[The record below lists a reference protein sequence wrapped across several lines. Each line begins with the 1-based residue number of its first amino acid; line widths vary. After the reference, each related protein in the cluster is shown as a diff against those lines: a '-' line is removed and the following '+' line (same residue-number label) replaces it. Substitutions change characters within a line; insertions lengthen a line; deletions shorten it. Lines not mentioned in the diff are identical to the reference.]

1 MNISVKISLAAAG
14 FYLLAGMIIGVIK
27 YRKMMRSA
35 EHRAPVY
42 IDIAHRAAFL
52 YSFAA
57 LVMAKLLE
65 ENAFVEITLIPAT
78 IIVLI
83 FFSLTILGYL
93 TTGLKDK
100 TENLF
105 RERNFTTTWFIY
117 ALIAAEIGGFIIIF
131 FGFLTKIFTSSI

>member
-14 FYLLAGMIIGVIK
+14 FYLLAGMIIGVVK

-35 EHRAPVY
+35 EHCAPVY

-65 ENAFVEITLIPAT
+65 ENSFPEITLIPST

-93 TTGLKDK
+93 MTGLKNK

-105 RERNFTTTWFIY
+105 SERNFTMTWFMY
-117 ALIAAEIGGFIIIF
+117 ALIGAEIGGFIIIF
-131 FGFLTKIFTSSI
+131 IGFLTKIFTSSI

>member
-14 FYLLAGMIIGVIK
+14 FYLLAGMIIGVVK

-35 EHRAPVY
+35 EHCAPVY

-65 ENAFVEITLIPAT
+65 ENSFPEITLIPST

-93 TTGLKDK
+93 MTGLKNK

-105 RERNFTTTWFIY
+105 SERNFTTTWFMY
-117 ALIAAEIGGFIIIF
+117 ALIGAEIGGFIIIF
-131 FGFLTKIFTSSI
+131 IGFLTKIFTSSI

>member
-131 FGFLTKIFTSSI
+131 IGFLTKIFTSSI

>member
-1 MNISVKISLAAAG
+1 MNISVKISLTAAG

-27 YRKMMRSA
+27 YRKTMQSA

-65 ENAFVEITLIPAT
+65 ENAFAEMLLLPAT

-93 TTGLKDK
+93 MTGLRNQ
-100 TENLF
+100 TENVF
-105 RERNFTTTWFIY
+105 RERNFMTTWFMY
-117 ALIAAEIGGFIIIF
+117 ALIATEIGGFFTIF
-131 FGFLTKIFTSSI
+131 CGFLTKIFTSSI

>member
-1 MNISVKISLAAAG
+1 MNFALKISLTASG
-14 FYLLAGMIIGVIK
+14 IYLLGGMLIGIIK
-27 YRKMMRSA
+27 YRKTMQSA
-35 EHRAPVY
+35 EHRAPTY

-57 LVMAKLLE
+57 LTIAKLLE
-65 ENAFVEITLIPAT
+65 HNTFTDAMLLPAT
-78 IIVLI
+78 LAVLT

-93 TTGLKDK
+93 LTGLKNE

-105 RERNFTTTWFIY
+105 NERNFLTTWFMY

-131 FGFLTKIFTSSI
+131 IGFLTKFFTSSI

>member
-1 MNISVKISLAAAG
+1 MNIAVKISLTAAG

-27 YRKMMRSA
+27 YRKTIQSA

-57 LVMAKLLE
+57 LVIAKLLE
-65 ENAFVEITLIPAT
+65 ENALAEIILISAA

-93 TTGLKDK
+93 TTGFANQTD
-100 TENLF
+100 NLF

-117 ALIAAEIGGFIIIF
+117 ALIFGEIGGFSIIF
-131 FGFLTKIFTSSI
+131 GGFLTKIFTAN

>member
-83 FFSLTILGYL
+83 FFGLTILGYL

>member
-1 MNISVKISLAAAG
+1 MNIAVKISLAAAG
-14 FYLLAGMIIGVIK
+14 FYLLTGMITGVIK
-27 YRKMMRSA
+27 YQKTMQSA

-65 ENAFVEITLIPAT
+65 ENSFSEVILIPAT

-93 TTGLKDK
+93 TAGLKNE

-105 RERNFTTTWFIY
+105 RERNFITTWFMY
-117 ALIAAEIGGFIIIF
+117 ALIAAEIGGFFTIF
-131 FGFLTKIFTSSI
+131 CGFLIKIFAP